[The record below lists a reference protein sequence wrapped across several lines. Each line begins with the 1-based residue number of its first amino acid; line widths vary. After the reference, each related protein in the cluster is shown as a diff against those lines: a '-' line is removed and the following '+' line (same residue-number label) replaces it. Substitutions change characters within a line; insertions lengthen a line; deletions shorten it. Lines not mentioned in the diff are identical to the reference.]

1 MLESIK
7 EFFLSFGNIL
17 KSLVDFVIGLIEDI
31 VSVVK
36 LVGTF
41 VLKIPDFFSW
51 LPAQVIAL
59 IVAAFSVVVI
69 YKILGREG

>member
-1 MLESIK
+1 MLDSIK
-7 EFFLSFGNIL
+7 DFFLSLGDII

-36 LVGTF
+36 LVGKF
-41 VLKIPDFFSW
+41 VIKIPDFFSW
-51 LPAQVIAL
+51 LPGPVVAL